1 MNFNI
6 SSDFFNS
13 MLGRSS
19 GNYNSGLT
27 GLLGD
32 YNAIRNGSYLK
43 LAKHYYTTDG
53 AKEATKKK
61 FTDQNAASGEKWTE
75 DKLTKA
81 GAEGAWKDITQLR
94 SDKVYQTDAD
104 GAYQTDTISKNIQ
117 KFVDGYNSAITSAQ
131 KSDHA
136 NVLRTVS
143 RLTAQTERYAGE
155 LDKIGLTI
163 QKDNTLKFDKTVFE
177 NADMASVKDLFAGDF
192 SFGSS
197 TQNGLLQL
205 ASDAGSISSG
215 FYIPGGMTSTSVGS
229 LYDSLF

>member
-6 SSDFFNS
+6 SSNFFNS

-53 AKEATKKK
+53 AKKATKKK

-94 SDKVYQTDAD
+94 SDKV
-104 GAYQTDTISKNIQ
+104 YQTDTISKNIQ

-177 NADMASVKDLFAGDF
+177 NTDMASVKDLFAGDF

-215 FYIPGGMTSTSVGS
+215 FYTPEGMTSTSVGS